1 MKSVPSVII
10 LLDNVSK
17 QAIEMKRA
25 WRWNRQTFIMIKP
38 YSVQRGLVCSP
49 SPSPLISSSF
59 ASFIYSSALHC
70 VGEIISRFEKK
81 GFYLK
86 GEDFTNCNPFFVFPI
101 YFREET
107 RNFLGYFCASIRV
120 EVGRRGTLLCGE
132 TLRRPLHKA
141 LLWFPCG
148 VHHLWSGGSDGMDA
162 KECGGQTL
170 QLRLAGSMML
180 PSNMVTTM
188 LIEGEALTK
197 LLFKLLFVERP
208 ELVDIIGNMMSVAAS
223 FYKATLAVTTG
234 ISAPFNNLA
243 IIYKQQILGSTYIAT
258 LLVQPLLPA
267 WIFNHENC
275 CFLLVQTDADGLVNR
290 GNTFKEIRRVTE
302 AIQDYI
308 CAVNIRPTMPEAH
321 ANLASTYKDR

>member
-1 MKSVPSVII
+1 MKAVPSVII

-17 QAIEMKRA
+17 QAIETKRA

-38 YSVQRGLVCSP
+38 DGVQRGL
-49 SPSPLISSSF
+49 
-59 ASFIYSSALHC
+59 

-86 GEDFTNCNPFFVFPI
+86 GEDFTNCNPFFVFPV

-132 TLRRPLHKA
+132 TLRRPLHEA
-141 LLWFPCG
+141 FLWFPCG

-162 KECGGQTL
+162 KECGGQTM

-188 LIEGEALTK
+188 LIE
-197 LLFKLLFVERP
+197 
-208 ELVDIIGNMMSVAAS
+208 
-223 FYKATLAVTTG
+223 AT
-234 ISAPFNNLA
+234 
-243 IIYKQQILGSTYIAT
+243 
-258 LLVQPLLPA
+258 
-267 WIFNHENC
+267 
-275 CFLLVQTDADGLVNR
+275 
-290 GNTFKEIRRVTE
+290 
-302 AIQDYI
+302 
-308 CAVNIRPTMPEAH
+308 
-321 ANLASTYKDR
+321 